1 VLVWKFLLCGYVII
15 NFLLF
20 EAWNIFDVFLSTI
33 MVQGILHAFQG
44 CFFFLTKDRSPLKL
58 RKWLGLGHMT
68 KAYNVSY
75 SGGRDP
81 EHHGPRPVQA
91 KSP

>member
-1 VLVWKFLLCGYVII
+1 MHFKGV
-15 NFLLF
+15 
-20 EAWNIFDVFLSTI
+20 
-33 MVQGILHAFQG
+33 
-44 CFFFLTKDRSPLKL
+44 FFFLTKDRSPLKL

-75 SGGRDP
+75 SGGREP